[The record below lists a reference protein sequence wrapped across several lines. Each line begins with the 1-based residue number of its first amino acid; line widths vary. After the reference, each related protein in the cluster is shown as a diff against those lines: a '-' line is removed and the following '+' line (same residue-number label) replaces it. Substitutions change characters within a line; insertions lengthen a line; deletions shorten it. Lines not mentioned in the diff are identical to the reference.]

1 MNRDDI
7 IRLIEQELVQADEAV
22 NEYQFEK
29 HMYTIHTLTSLYAKG
44 SSSNAPSHD
53 FTDTVTAN
61 SFSKNKRKTTD
72 YVAHQTTNTP
82 QDKPTVTA
90 QEIEAMDGKV
100 PHSMKSSTNES
111 LPSNT
116 MVTDDEIGNGDSI
129 FDF

>member
-7 IRLIEQELVQADEAV
+7 IRLIEQELVQADEAA

-44 SSSNAPSHD
+44 SSSSTQGHD
-53 FTDTVTAN
+53 FTNTVTAN
-61 SFSKNKRKTTD
+61 SFSKNKLKTTD

-90 QEIEAMDGKV
+90 QEIEAMGGKV
-100 PHSMKSSTNES
+100 PNSMKSSTNES